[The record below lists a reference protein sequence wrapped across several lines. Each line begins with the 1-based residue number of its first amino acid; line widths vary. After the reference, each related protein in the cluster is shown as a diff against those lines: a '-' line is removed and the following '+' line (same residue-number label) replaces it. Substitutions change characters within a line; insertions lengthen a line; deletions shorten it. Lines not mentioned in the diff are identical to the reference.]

1 MALVK
6 RGQRLRAKPLVLV
19 ESVGFDAIVVY
30 ADLFVWVSD
39 GDVESEIVVE
49 HVGGGGEVELGKRGI
64 GDVKLDPIG
73 AEDEPEDEHQKAY
86 NDNNAAD
93 EFQKE
98 TEKAAAAAVPSAA
111 ALAVVG
117 SAGWR
122 DWRAVVGSVQVGLF
136 LCHGNVKEEADTERV
151 C

>member
-39 GDVESEIVVE
+39 GDAESEIVVE
-49 HVGGGGEVELGKRGI
+49 HVGGGSEVELGERGI
-64 GDVKLDPIG
+64 GDLKLDPVG
-73 AEDEPEDEHQKAY
+73 AEDEPEDEHRKAY

-93 EFQKE
+93 EFQK
-98 TEKAAAAAVPSAA
+98 AAAAAAPSTV

-122 DWRAVVGSVQVGLF
+122 D
-136 LCHGNVKEEADTERV
+136 
-151 C
+151 